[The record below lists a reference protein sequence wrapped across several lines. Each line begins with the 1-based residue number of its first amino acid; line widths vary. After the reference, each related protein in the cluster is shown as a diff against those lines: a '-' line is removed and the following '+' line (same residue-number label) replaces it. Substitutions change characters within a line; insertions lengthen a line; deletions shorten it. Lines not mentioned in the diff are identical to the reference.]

1 MASSSAASA
10 SPALG
15 PPASEKLA
23 RDNYRLWKAQVLP
36 AIRGA
41 QLMGI
46 LEGKTSAPPQL
57 IEVENAEKKKMIVP
71 NEEYNKWLAKDQQL
85 LGYLINSVAKDVLAQ
100 VASLESSAEL
110 WSALEKMFAAQSR
123 ARVAHLRMQFAG
135 LKKGT
140 MSTTTYFT
148 KMMSIKDDLA
158 AAGKIIDDEEMVFLM
173 V

>member
-15 PPASEKLA
+15 PPAFEKLA

-57 IEVENAEKKKMIVP
+57 IEVENTEKKKEKVP
-71 NEEYNKWLAKDQQL
+71 NPEYV
-85 LGYLINSVAKDVLAQ
+85 S
-100 VASLESSAEL
+100 
-110 WSALEKMFAAQSR
+110 
-123 ARVAHLRMQFAG
+123 
-135 LKKGT
+135 
-140 MSTTTYFT
+140 
-148 KMMSIKDDLA
+148 
-158 AAGKIIDDEEMVFLM
+158 
-173 V
+173 